1 MDVTTAPLPTAVADY
16 EVLHLIGAGAH
27 GRCYLAR
34 PPARLGL
41 DEEVVVLK
49 VLDDRVGEQAF
60 TRGVR
65 VLRAVCAAG
74 SPYVVRVF
82 DAAREDAVREDT
94 AVYAMEHCPLGSLA
108 DPARPLARIEVL
120 TALEHTA
127 RAAHDLHQAGIA
139 HGGIHPGN
147 VLLVEEPGGMLGG
160 RLSDP
165 GLARVL
171 TPGAVVTGTGR
182 VDPLAFTDPA
192 LLTGAA
198 PSRRTEVWALGA
210 TIHRAL
216 TGVGL
221 YEEPLGPQPLD
232 AIRQVLTTRPQVRP
246 GLEPAEAALVRACIE
261 DSARL
266 GTAADVADGL
276 AVLRSLP

>member
-16 EVLHLIGAGAH
+16 EVLHLLGAGAH

-34 PPARLGL
+34 PPVRLGL

-49 VLDDRVGEQAF
+49 VLAGRAGERAF

-65 VLRAVCAAG
+65 ALRAVCAAA

-82 DAAREDAVREDT
+82 DAVWEDSVREDV
-94 AVYAMEHCPLGSLA
+94 VYAMEYFPLGSLA
-108 DPARPLARIEVL
+108 APARPLARIEVL
-120 TALEHTA
+120 TALEHAA
-127 RAAHDLHQAGIA
+127 RAADDLHRAGIA

-171 TPGAVVTGTGR
+171 TPGAAVTATGR
-182 VDPLAFTDPA
+182 VEALAFSDPA
-192 LLTGAA
+192 LLTGAV

-216 TGVGL
+216 TGAGL
-221 YEEPLGPQPLD
+221 YDEPLGPHPLD
-232 AIRQVLTTRPQVRP
+232 AIRQVLTTPPQVRP
-246 GLEPAEAALVRACIE
+246 GLEPAEAAVVRACLA
-261 DSARL
+261 DGARL
-266 GTAADVADGL
+266 RSAADVADGL

>member
-1 MDVTTAPLPTAVADY
+1 VDVTTAPLPTAVADY
-16 EVLHLIGAGAH
+16 AVLHMLGTGSR

-41 DEEVVVLK
+41 DAEVVVLK
-49 VLDDRVGEQAF
+49 VLADRVGEHAF
-60 TRGVR
+60 TRAVR
-65 VLRAVCAAG
+65 ELRAVGAVA

-82 DAAREDAVREDT
+82 DAVWEDV
-94 AVYAMEHCPLGSLA
+94 VVHAMEHFPLGSLA

-120 TALEHTA
+120 TALEHAA

-182 VDPLAFTDPA
+182 ADALAFTDPA

-216 TGVGL
+216 TGAGL
-221 YEEPLGPQPLD
+221 YGEPLGPQPLD
-232 AIRQVLTTRPQVRP
+232 AIRQVLTTRPQVQP
-246 GLEPAEAALVRACIE
+246 GLEPAEAALVRACLGE
-261 DSARL
+261 NGARL
-266 GTAADVADGL
+266 RSAADVADGL